1 MCGLDISKLKYFWV
15 ALHCLWSKHYIWF
28 STRKC
33 HNSLATNWQITRGVR
48 LRNWNWQME
57 RSKTKKKMN
66 EEKQQRIEFH
76 VVKSGKI
83 QFLKRNNNRFS
94 RVIFDTSLPRCLKII
109 ENVSFYNIASEASYV
124 YILKLVVKQCYQT
137 GQK

>member
-1 MCGLDISKLKYFWV
+1 
-15 ALHCLWSKHYIWF
+15 
-28 STRKC
+28 
-33 HNSLATNWQITRGVR
+33 
-48 LRNWNWQME
+48 
-57 RSKTKKKMN
+57 MN

-109 ENVSFYNIASEASYV
+109 ENVSFYNIASEASYI
-124 YILKLVVKQCYQT
+124 YNLDKSS
-137 GQK
+137 

>member
-1 MCGLDISKLKYFWV
+1 
-15 ALHCLWSKHYIWF
+15 
-28 STRKC
+28 
-33 HNSLATNWQITRGVR
+33 
-48 LRNWNWQME
+48 
-57 RSKTKKKMN
+57 MN

-124 YILKLVVKQCYQT
+124 NNLNKSS
-137 GQK
+137 